1 LTRKCGLR
9 PNSVRH
15 FSVELEELN
24 HKLLEMGARVE
35 SSIHRAVRSLVEQN
49 KDLAE
54 EVLREEPVINHM
66 EMEID
71 GMATRLLAL
80 RQPVARDLRLLTAA
94 LKINTDLERI
104 GDLASHIAKR
114 ALSLMAHP
122 RVKTPA
128 DIPRMESLV
137 RLMLHKCLD
146 AFVQGDADLAR
157 SVLVSDDDEV
167 NRLRDAVYEELL
179 EAMRRDSAVVSVAIT
194 LLFIARNLER
204 IGDHATNIAED
215 IVFLVKGIDVRHH
228 SQRA

>member
-1 LTRKCGLR
+1 
-9 PNSVRH
+9 
-15 FSVELEELN
+15 
-24 HKLLEMGARVE
+24 
-35 SSIHRAVRSLVEQN
+35 
-49 KDLAE
+49 
-54 EVLREEPVINHM
+54 
-66 EMEID
+66 
-71 GMATRLLAL
+71 
-80 RQPVARDLRLLTAA
+80 
-94 LKINTDLERI
+94 
-104 GDLASHIAKR
+104 
-114 ALSLMAHP
+114 MAHP
-122 RVKTPA
+122 LVKTPA